1 MRAVSRALKVS
12 VVGAGLGGLAAA
24 IALRQ
29 RGFDVTVFE
38 QSAEITEIGAG
49 VQLGP
54 NAMKVLMALGLEQEA
69 MKTAFEPERHVV
81 RNFKTGRVVA
91 ATQMKGVYRSQFGAP
106 YFGFHRA
113 DLQAT
118 LLQAVPSG
126 DVRLNARCTGVRNDG
141 QAAVIT
147 FADGS
152 EVESDVVVGADG
164 IHSLVRES
172 LYGPESPRFTGVI
185 CWRGVVPTSIMPAG
199 MVSPDMGAWFGPHST
214 LVTYY
219 VRRGELINWAA
230 LYDAHDWREES
241 WKTEGKPE
249 EVMQTY
255 ADWHPAVNELI
266 AKTGRLYKWALFDRE
281 PLPQWSTGR
290 ITLLGDSAHPML
302 PYLAQG
308 ACMAVEDGYVL
319 ASELARPGVDAAQAL
334 KNYEALRRPRTARVQ
349 LASRARTRV
358 NQATS
363 PIARLGRDLA
373 YAVRKFINPAK
384 HTYGV
389 EWIYG
394 HDVTA
399 AATPER

>member
-1 MRAVSRALKVS
+1 MTRVSII
-12 VVGAGLGGLAAA
+12 GAGLGGLAAA

-29 RGFDVTVFE
+29 RGCEVTVFE
-38 QSAEITEIGAG
+38 QAAEITEIGAG

-54 NAMKVLMALGLEQEA
+54 NAMRVLMALGLEEEA

-81 RNFKTGRVVA
+81 RNWKTGRVVA
-91 ATQMKGVYRSQFGAP
+91 ATQMKGVYRNQFGAP

-118 LLQAVPSG
+118 LLQAVPQK
-126 DVRLNARCTGVRNDG
+126 DVRLNAKCTGVRNSG
-141 QAAVIT
+141 TSAVIT

-164 IHSLVRES
+164 IHSAVRES

-185 CWRGVVPTSIMPAG
+185 CWRGVVPVEIMPEG

-241 WKTEGKPE
+241 WKTEGNPA

-255 ADWHPAVNELI
+255 AEWHPAVNELI
-266 AKTGRLYKWALFDRE
+266 SKTGRLYKWALFDRE
-281 PLPQWSTGR
+281 PLARWSTGR

-319 ASELARPGVDAAQAL
+319 ATELARAGTGAEQAL
-334 KNYEALRRPRTARVQ
+334 KNYESLRLPRTARVQ
-349 LASRARTRV
+349 LASRARAKV
-358 NQATS
+358 NQTTS
-363 PIARLGRDLA
+363 PLARFGRDMA
-373 YAVRKFINPAK
+373 YAVKKILNPAK

-389 EWIYG
+389 EWIYS

-399 AATPER
+399 PEPIKVEL

>member
-1 MRAVSRALKVS
+1 MTRPLKVS
-12 VVGAGLGGLAAA
+12 IVGAGLGGLAAA

-29 RGFDVTVFE
+29 RGFEVTVFE
-38 QSAEITEIGAG
+38 QSAEIGEIGAG

-81 RNFKTGRVVA
+81 RNWKTGRVVA
-91 ATQMKGVYRSQFGAP
+91 ATQMKGIYREQFGAP

-118 LLQAVPSG
+118 LLQAVPQAC
-126 DVRLNARCTGVRNDG
+126 VRLNAKCTGVRNTG
-141 QAAVIT
+141 RSAVLD

-164 IHSLVRES
+164 IHSVVREA
-172 LYGPESPRFTGVI
+172 LYGPESPRFTGVV
-185 CWRGVVPTSIMPAG
+185 CWRGVVPVEVMPEG

-241 WKTEGKPE
+241 WKTEGNPA

-255 ADWHPAVNELI
+255 KDWHPAVSELI
-266 AKTGRLYKWALFDRE
+266 AQTGRLYKWALFDRE
-281 PLPQWSTGR
+281 PLAQWSTGR

-319 ASELARPGVDAAQAL
+319 AAELARDGVGAEQAL
-334 KNYEALRRPRTARVQ
+334 KNYEALRLPRTARVQ
-349 LASRARTRV
+349 LASRARAKV
-358 NQATS
+358 NQTTS
-363 PIARLGRDLA
+363 PLARFGRDMA
-373 YAVRKFINPAK
+373 YAVKKILNPTK

-399 AATPER
+399 GAPPES

>member
-1 MRAVSRALKVS
+1 M
-12 VVGAGLGGLAAA
+12 
-24 IALRQ
+24 
-29 RGFDVTVFE
+29 
-38 QSAEITEIGAG
+38 
-49 VQLGP
+49 
-54 NAMKVLMALGLEQEA
+54 
-69 MKTAFEPERHVV
+69 
-81 RNFKTGRVVA
+81 
-91 ATQMKGVYRSQFGAP
+91 
-106 YFGFHRA
+106 
-113 DLQAT
+113 
-118 LLQAVPSG
+118 
-126 DVRLNARCTGVRNDG
+126 RLNAKCTGVRNTG
-141 QAAVIT
+141 GTAT
-147 FADGS
+147 LSFADGT

-164 IHSLVRES
+164 IHSAVRES

-185 CWRGVVPTSIMPAG
+185 CWRGVVPVGIMPAG

-241 WKTEGKPE
+241 WKTEGNPA

-281 PLPQWSTGR
+281 PLPKWSTGR
-290 ITLLGDSAHPML
+290 VTLLGDSAHPML

-319 ASELARPGVDAAQAL
+319 ATELSRSGVGVEKAL
-334 KNYEALRRPRTARVQ
+334 KNYEALRLPRTARVQ
-349 LASRARTRV
+349 LASRARAKV
-358 NQATS
+358 NQTAS
-363 PIARLGRDLA
+363 PLASLGRDMM
-373 YAVRKFINPAK
+373 YAVKKILSPAK

-399 AATPER
+399 PVPGES